1 MLTQIERD
9 KKQCTSLVSNAIE
22 GSWIGYANAMG
33 LVLRAPNTPESRCIV
48 TMSDLRRALKTLD
61 LMDMIAAVYFI
72 TGYTRDVLYKQV
84 LWGASHQEA
93 VEDYVMATMGAKF
106 STDRV
111 CMQAGHKTCVGILYG
126 QIYNHKKQKLSRALI
141 KSPMSL
147 GVARN
152 GITQPTNWKHPKDIY
167 FVHTSSTN
175 TGADA
180 IIATKMV
187 RATYES
193 PSETLSTNQITS
205 VVESIVHY

>member
-1 MLTQIERD
+1 LEDARRSLVSTGSHRTADTENMLIQIERD
-9 KKQCTSLVSNAIE
+9 KKQCTSLIGNAIE

-33 LVLRAPNTPESRCIV
+33 LVYHPPNTPESRCIV
-48 TMSDLRRALKTLD
+48 SMSDLRSALKL
-61 LMDMIAAVYFI
+61 LAVMDMVAAVYFI

-84 LWGASHQEA
+84 LWGGSHQEA
-93 VEDYVMATMGAKF
+93 VEDYVMAMMSAKF
-106 STDRV
+106 STHRLS
-111 CMQAGHKTCVGILYG
+111 MQAGHKTCVGILYG
-126 QIYNHKKQKLSRALI
+126 KIYNHKKQKLSRALI

-152 GITQPTNWKHPKDIY
+152 GVIQPTHWKRPKDIY

-187 RATYES
+187 RAD
-193 PSETLSTNQITS
+193 
-205 VVESIVHY
+205 